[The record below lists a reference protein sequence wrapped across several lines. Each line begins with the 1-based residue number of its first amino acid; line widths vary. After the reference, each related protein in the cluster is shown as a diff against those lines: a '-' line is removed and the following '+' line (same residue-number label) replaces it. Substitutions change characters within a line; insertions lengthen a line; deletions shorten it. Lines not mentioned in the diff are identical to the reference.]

1 MKFLVRLGICCAL
14 VGLTPRPAAATSL
27 VGTVTWAND
36 CSFGDDFCLD
46 SFAFTAL
53 GGPFSGTFSN
63 ISLLLTFDDDQT
75 DVFSLIPSATVSQ
88 GDFVQDF
95 YQLAFGDALP
105 SGQPPLDARVRT
117 ATLRLPGLSFSRA
130 GTLSLDVPLLTDFGD
145 QQVLFDPLPTD
156 VVPVPEPASL
166 LLVGGGLAHA
176 AWRRVGRRRSQG
188 V

>member
-1 MKFLVRLGICCAL
+1 MCAVL
-14 VGLTPRPAAATSL
+14 VGLTPRPAAAASL
-27 VGTVTWAND
+27 VGTLTWADD

-63 ISLLLTFDDDQT
+63 ISLLLTFDDDQS
-75 DVFSLIPSATVSQ
+75 DVLSLVPSMTASQ

-95 YQLAFGDALP
+95 YQLAFGDSLP
-105 SGQPPLDARVRT
+105 SGLAPLDARVRT
-117 ATLRLPGLSFSRA
+117 ATLLMPGLTFSRA
-130 GTLSLDVPLLTDFGD
+130 GTLSLGVPLLTDFGD

-156 VVPVPEPASL
+156 AVPVPEPASL
-166 LLVGGGLAHA
+166 LLVGSGLAHA
-176 AWRRVGRRRSQG
+176 ALRRVRRRRAQG